1 MRVKR
6 PWKES
11 GPLKQSYYDIVGRR
25 MLSAKKSFKKKDRF
39 EIVDEGVQQVVDQ
52 RFGIKVAREN
62 VDHGQRE

>member
-1 MRVKR
+1 
-6 PWKES
+6 
-11 GPLKQSYYDIVGRR
+11 